1 MTDKKHTSTLTD
13 EKHPTPPMPRDP
25 ETVWTKILAGVH
37 KVWKL
42 CLDGWQGTPTVR
54 PSTKPG
60 NAAELHLRKKPIP
73 LTAMQYITPPVRPL
87 TPAELEARA
96 QGIPG
101 TLFADTEVGHK
112 PTALP
117 GGRAQV
123 EPYDKTPEYL
133 ALHESFA
140 TAHSHE
146 GLVDVSVTMIRDA
159 PKDSKDQEFMNGY
172 VVQVDVRHKSIEP
185 KAVPKDVTFEMTDKY
200 AAVQQKLHAR
210 MVRVAMTEP
219 VTKDSLKFS
228 RYFTFPKVNQELR
241 QFPHGEANFLA
252 VQTVMTKGGQELTDA
267 MLGEQR
273 FGVGGIS
280 RPILEKP
287 EHFDGYDVALTY
299 IAFRVNVKSMTEEQ
313 LLGYMTKFGTAFFV
327 HQRLSYCP
335 LMQKSDTPHPVFS
348 PVVSGKDQAR
358 FHQEIPFVDCRNW
371 FLASQSKKPI
381 PVLKGWFTLGQQ
393 PTIKFQDAKGTD
405 LPETVCLDASKGRMA
420 CCLAYTYAYAFRHPI
435 GQVHDGPVP
444 LTHLMPM
451 ALEEAPDGRVE
462 YKYLSED
469 ALKIPFSAPLYL
481 FNGPPVGRHLPRR
494 HRGAAP
500 AKAPT
505 SSKPTP
511 TELPRPVK

>member
-1 MTDKKHTSTLTD
+1 MTDKKHTPTLTD
-13 EKHPTPPMPRDP
+13 EKNTPPMPRDP

-42 CLDGWQGTPTVR
+42 CLDGWQGTPTAR

-219 VTKDSLKFS
+219 VTKDSLKFR

-241 QFPHGEANFLA
+241 ELPHGEANFLA

-335 LMQKSDTPHPVFS
+335 LLQKSDTPHPVFS
-348 PVVSGKDQAR
+348 PVVSGKDPVR

-451 ALEEAPDGRVE
+451 ALGEAPDGRVE